1 MKDKFDQM
9 ELKLKNVEKHQET
22 LVNHYQLDS
31 ASKLIKDDLNEKSN
45 ILMNKITDRLAFVE
59 KNKMDILECNTKLAG
74 FAPMKALDKYNQTI
88 QEIKNEIERNIER
101 KFNDEISTLK
111 FKIENSMKEDDV
123 HTLLETYAT
132 KEDLQR
138 AEIDFDQFDF
148 ALKGKKLKK
157 FIDKCI
163 EDFDEEDQEMGSDDL
178 SSDYE
183 SELEDD

>member
-1 MKDKFDQM
+1 
-9 ELKLKNVEKHQET
+9 
-22 LVNHYQLDS
+22 
-31 ASKLIKDDLNEKSN
+31 
-45 ILMNKITDRLAFVE
+45 
-59 KNKMDILECNTKLAG
+59 
-74 FAPMKALDKYNQTI
+74 
-88 QEIKNEIERNIER
+88 
-101 KFNDEISTLK
+101 
-111 FKIENSMKEDDV
+111 MKEDDV

-132 KEDLQR
+132 KEDLQS

-163 EDFDEEDQEMGSDDL
+163 EDFDEEDQEMDSDDL